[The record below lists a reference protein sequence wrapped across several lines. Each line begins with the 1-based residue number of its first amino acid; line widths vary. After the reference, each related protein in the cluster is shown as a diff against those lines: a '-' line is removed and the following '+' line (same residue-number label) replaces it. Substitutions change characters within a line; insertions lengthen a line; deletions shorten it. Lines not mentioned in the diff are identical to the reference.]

1 MRRGLVVAAGAV
13 GALVLLVQ
21 PAATDAGRFESVD
34 DLAAAAD
41 CERLRPL
48 VSDPSVASAAS
59 CRLARGQTL
68 RLYWFDSA
76 EDRQHYEGL
85 GRESGL
91 TLLGDEL
98 WLISANRTST
108 LRRVQD
114 RVGGGLSRPW
124 LRGPG

>member
-1 MRRGLVVAAGAV
+1 MRRWLVLTAGVV

-34 DLAAAAD
+34 DLAAAAG
-41 CERLRPL
+41 CEHSRPL
-48 VSDPSVASAAS
+48 VSDPSVASAVT
-59 CRLARGQTL
+59 CRLTRGQTL

-76 EDRQHYEGL
+76 KDRQHHERL

-91 TLLGDEL
+91 THLGAEL

-114 RVGGGLSRPW
+114 RVGGSLSRPS
-124 LRGPG
+124 LGSPG

>member
-1 MRRGLVVAAGAV
+1 MRRWLVVAAGVV
-13 GALVLLVQ
+13 GVLVLLVQ

-34 DLAAAAD
+34 DLAAAAG
-41 CERLRPL
+41 CESLRPL
-48 VSDPSVASAAS
+48 VGGPAVASAVS
-59 CRLARGQTL
+59 CPLARGQTL
-68 RLYWFDSA
+68 RLYWFDSP
-76 EDRQHYEGL
+76 EDRQHYESL

-91 TLLGDEL
+91 TFLGDEL

-114 RVGGGLSRPW
+114 RVGGSLVRPW